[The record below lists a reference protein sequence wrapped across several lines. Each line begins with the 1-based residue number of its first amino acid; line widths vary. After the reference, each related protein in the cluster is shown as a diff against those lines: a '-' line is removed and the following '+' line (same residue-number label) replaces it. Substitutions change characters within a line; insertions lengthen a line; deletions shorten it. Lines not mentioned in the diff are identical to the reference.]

1 MSENERGKMIE
12 EKSGEYD
19 LKVQFEKLG
28 DCDDENYYS
37 TDCNKFLLKNEK

>member
-1 MSENERGKMIE
+1 MIE

-37 TDCNKFLLKNEK
+37 TDCNKFLLKK